1 MRMTMNADV
10 LTSQEAAR
18 LLGAHVETIRRM
30 ARRGAIPAYKI
41 GKDWRF
47 NKIAL
52 LNWSQSNP
60 ALEKKATLMV
70 IDDDVGIRK
79 LIHRC
84 LEGAGYQVLSAPDG
98 AYGLLEI
105 QRNEVDLL
113 LLDLDLPQ
121 MDGPAI
127 IAEVRRMHPELPI
140 ILVTGCQ
147 DSELMVQAYRHGPFM
162 LVPKPI
168 DRETLLSAVRL
179 TFEGSLNQ
187 KKRPKR

>member
-1 MRMTMNADV
+1 MLMTTNAAV

-30 ARRGAIPAYKI
+30 ARKGAIPAFKI

-47 NKIAL
+47 NKAAL

-60 ALEKKATLMV
+60 ALEKRATIMV
-70 IDDDVGIRK
+70 IDDDKAVLK

-84 LEGAGYQVLSAPDG
+84 LQGEGYQVIGARDG
-98 AYGLLEI
+98 AQGLVEI
-105 QRNEVDLL
+105 QRNRVDLL

-121 MDGPAI
+121 MSGPAT
-127 IAEVRRMHPELPI
+127 IAEVRRTHPDVPI
-140 ILVTGCQ
+140 ILVTGYR
-147 DSELMVQAYRHGPFM
+147 DSELMAQAYQHGPFM

-168 DRETLLSAVRL
+168 DHEALLSAVRL
-179 TFEGSLNQ
+179 TLEGTLHQRGPS
-187 KKRPKR
+187 KR